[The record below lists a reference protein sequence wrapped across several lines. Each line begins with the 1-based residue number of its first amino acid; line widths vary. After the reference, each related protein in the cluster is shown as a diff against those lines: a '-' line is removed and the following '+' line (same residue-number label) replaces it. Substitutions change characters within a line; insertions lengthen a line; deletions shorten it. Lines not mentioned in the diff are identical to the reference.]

1 MSRAPVDDLKL
12 GNDFYA
18 RVLPD
23 VNNSHFAPMWHIFSV
38 GHLVAVDLDRIA
50 RRFGLSFAD
59 IHLLGTVRI
68 DHDTP
73 LRATDLTRTLHVSN
87 AVLSTRVQKLA
98 DAGLLVRERI
108 AADRRAF
115 TLTLTARG
123 AETVDAAIR
132 AVASD
137 ARIARHLQKLSPED
151 RDAIT
156 RLMGGLHQLLDR
168 EFIAA
173 ERGAK

>member
-1 MSRAPVDDLKL
+1 MSRAPVDDLNL
-12 GNDFYA
+12 GNEFYA
-18 RVLPD
+18 RILPD

-68 DHDTP
+68 ERDTP

-87 AVLSTRVQKLA
+87 AVLSTRIQKLV
-98 DAGLLVRERI
+98 DAGLLIRERI
-108 AADRRAF
+108 ASDRRAY
-115 TLTLTARG
+115 TLTMTARG
-123 AETVDAAIR
+123 TETVDAAIR

-137 ARIARHLQKLSPED
+137 ARIAHHLQKLAPAD

-156 RLMGGLHQLLDR
+156 RLIGGLHEQLDR

-173 ERGAK
+173 ERNS